1 MYLDSERLLLLL
13 EEKNMTQKELASRI
27 HIAPNTLN
35 GYIRIPNRRIE
46 PAVLE
51 SIAREL
57 DVSVSYLTS
66 HAAPRETYGAPENE
80 NERSL
85 LNTYRRLN
93 ENNQKKMEAI
103 FNSLLD
109 HQ

>member
-66 HAAPRETYGAPENE
+66 HTAPRETYGAPENE